1 LASGNSQIRERTN
14 DDLSYY
20 LQIQSSL
27 SHIQGGVE
35 NRKWEEQLQLIE
47 TVKNDYTKQID
58 TGAPAPT
65 NNTSYLDF
73 IPDREIPK
81 LPELHLRMP
90 TEVITIPDN
99 QEMRDVDPTPP
110 VAQQTLQFL
119 AIYTDPEM
127 KLMMAAAQASNEN
140 VSANSQPLNI
150 FTNSQPPNMFP
161 NSAHMIHR
169 YIWFST
175 GG

>member
-1 LASGNSQIRERTN
+1 MR
-14 DDLSYY
+14 
-20 LQIQSSL
+20 
-27 SHIQGGVE
+27 
-35 NRKWEEQLQLIE
+35 
-47 TVKNDYTKQID
+47 
-58 TGAPAPT
+58 
-65 NNTSYLDF
+65 
-73 IPDREIPK
+73 
-81 LPELHLRMP
+81 

-140 VSANSQPLNI
+140 ISTNSQPLNI
-150 FTNSQPPNMFP
+150 FTNSQPPNIFP
-161 NSAHMIHR
+161 NSAHMMRR